1 MSTNFK
7 EYAKYYD
14 LFNSEKDYESECSY
28 IDSLIKRFNLRTK
41 TILDI
46 GCGTG
51 LHDFELANLDYDV
64 TGIDISEEMIEIAKI
79 EAIKRNK
86 RVDFYVD
93 SDQAYIA
100 SHKFDAIISL
110 FHVISYQVTDS
121 KLSKLFE
128 VANNNLKSGGLF
140 IFDYWYTPAV
150 EFLKLEKRVK
160 KVIVDGKSYTKSSE
174 PKTDILGVHKINI
187 TISSDEISFSE
198 EHLMKSFV
206 PENFTKYTNFKI
218 IKNFAWLTTSD
229 PMQSNWSAVTVLQKL

>member
-1 MSTNFK
+1 LSTNFK

-14 LFNSEKDYESECSY
+14 LFNLEKDYEKECSY
-28 IDSLIKRFNLRTK
+28 IDSIIKRFNPRTK
-41 TILDI
+41 SILDI

-51 LHDFELANLDYDV
+51 LHDFELANLDYEV
-64 TGIDISEEMIEIAKI
+64 TGIDISQEMIEIAKI

-86 RVDFYVD
+86 SVAFYVD
-93 SDQAYIA
+93 SDQEYIA

-150 EFLKLEKRVK
+150 EFLKLEKRE
-160 KVIVDGKSYTKSSE
+160 KVVNFEGKSYTKSSE
-174 PKTDILGVHKINI
+174 PKTEAPGIHKINI
-187 TISSDEISFSE
+187 TISSNEFSFSE

-206 PENFTKYTNFKI
+206 PDYFSKLTDFKI
-218 IKNFAWLTTSD
+218 LENYAWMTTSA
-229 PMQSNWSAVTVLQKL
+229 PSHTNWSAITILQKL

>member
-1 MSTNFK
+1 LSSNFK

-14 LFNSEKDYESECSY
+14 FFNSGKDYKKECSY
-28 IDSLIKRFNLRTK
+28 IDSIIKRFNPRTK

-51 LHDFELANLDYDV
+51 LHDFELAYLDYEV
-64 TGIDISEEMIEIAKI
+64 TGIDISKEMIEIAKI

-86 RVDFYVD
+86 SVAFYVD
-93 SDQAYIA
+93 SDQEYIA
-100 SHKFDAIISL
+100 PHKFDSIISL

-150 EFLKLEKRVK
+150 EFLKLEKREKTVT
-160 KVIVDGKSYTKSSE
+160 VDGKSYTKSSYPSNE
-174 PKTDILGVHKINI
+174 VPGVHKINI
-187 TISSDEISFSE
+187 TISTNEFSFSE
-198 EHLMKSFV
+198 VHLMKSFV
-206 PENFTKYTNFKI
+206 PDYFSKFTDFKI
-218 IKNFAWLTTSD
+218 LENFAWMTSSV
-229 PMQSNWSAVTVLQKL
+229 PLQTNWSAVTVLQKL

>member
-14 LFNSEKDYESECSY
+14 FFNSEKDYKSECFY
-28 IDSLIKRFNLRTK
+28 VDSIIKRFNLRTK

-64 TGIDISEEMIEIAKI
+64 TGIDISKEMIEIAKI
-79 EAIKRNK
+79 EAIKKNK
-86 RVDFYVD
+86 KVDFYVD

-150 EFLKLEKRVK
+150 EFLELEKREKTVT
-160 KVIVDGKSYTKSSE
+160 VDGKNYTKLSD
-174 PKTDILGVHKINI
+174 PKTEAPGIHSINI
-187 TISSDEISFSE
+187 TISSDEFSFSE
-198 EHLMKSFV
+198 EHLMKSYV
-206 PENFTKYTNFKI
+206 PDYFSKFTDFKI
-218 IKNFAWLTTSD
+218 LENYAWMTTSV
-229 PMQSNWSAVTVLQKL
+229 PSLTNWSAITVLQKL

>member
-1 MSTNFK
+1 LSTNFK

-14 LFNSEKDYESECSY
+14 FFNSEKDYAKESSY
-28 IDSLIKRFNLRTK
+28 IDWIIKKYSPKTK
-41 TILDI
+41 SILDI

-51 LHDFELANLDYDV
+51 LHDFELANLNYDV
-64 TGIDISEEMIEIAKI
+64 TGIDISQDMIEIAREVALKT
-79 EAIKRNK
+79 NK
-86 RVDFYVD
+86 RVEFFLN
-93 SDQAYIA
+93 SDQDYIA
-100 SHKFDAIISL
+100 NNKFDTVISL

-121 KLSKLFE
+121 KLSEFFE
-128 VANNNLKSGGLF
+128 IANKNLKSGGLF

-174 PKTDILGVHKINI
+174 SKTDILGVHKINI
-187 TISSDEISFSE
+187 TISSDELSFSE

-229 PMQSNWSAVTVLQKL
+229 PMKSNWSAVTVLQKL

>member
-14 LFNSEKDYESECSY
+14 FFNSEKDYKSECSY
-28 IDSLIKRFNLRTK
+28 IDSIIKRFNPRTK

-86 RVDFYVD
+86 SVAFYVD

-100 SHKFDAIISL
+100 SHKFDAVISL

-121 KLSKLFE
+121 KLSKLFQ
-128 VANNNLKSGGLF
+128 VANSNLKSGGLF
-140 IFDYWYTPAV
+140 VFDYWYTPAV
-150 EFLKLEKRVK
+150 EFLKLEKREKSVT
-160 KVIVDGKSYTKSSE
+160 IDGKSYTKSSD
-174 PKTDILGVHKINI
+174 PKTKAPSIHSICI
-187 TISSDEISFSE
+187 TIDSNEFSFSE
-198 EHLMKSFV
+198 EHLMKSYV
-206 PENFTKYTNFKI
+206 PDFFSQFTDFKVI
-218 IKNFAWLTTSD
+218 QNYAWMTTSV
-229 PMQSNWSAVTVLQKL
+229 PSQTCWSALTVLQKL

>member
-14 LFNSEKDYESECSY
+14 LFNSEKDYESESSY
-28 IDSLIKRFNLRTK
+28 IDSIIKRFNPRTK

-86 RVDFYVD
+86 SVAFYVD
-93 SDQAYIA
+93 SDQEYIA

-150 EFLKLEKRVK
+150 EFLKLEKREK
-160 KVIVDGKSYTKSSE
+160 TVIVDGKSYTKSSD
-174 PKTDILGVHKINI
+174 PKTKTPSIHSINI
-187 TISSDEISFSE
+187 TISSNEFSFSE
-198 EHLMKSFV
+198 EHLMKSYV
-206 PENFTKYTNFKI
+206 PDYFSKFTDFKI
-218 IKNFAWLTTSD
+218 LENYAWMTTSA
-229 PMQSNWSAVTVLQKL
+229 PSHTNWSAVTILQKL

>member
-14 LFNSEKDYESECSY
+14 FFNSEKDYKSECFY
-28 IDSLIKRFNLRTK
+28 VDSIIKRFNPRTK

-51 LHDFELANLDYDV
+51 LHDFELANLNYEV
-64 TGIDISEEMIEIAKI
+64 TGIDISKEMIEIAKI

-86 RVDFYVD
+86 KVDFYVD
-93 SDQAYIA
+93 SDQEYIA

-150 EFLKLEKRVK
+150 EFLKLEKRE
-160 KVIVDGKSYTKSSE
+160 KVVNFEGKSYTKSSE
-174 PKTDILGVHKINI
+174 PKTEAPGIHKINI
-187 TISSDEISFSE
+187 TISSNEFSFSE
-198 EHLMKSFV
+198 EHLMKSYV
-206 PENFTKYTNFKI
+206 PEFFSQFTDFKI
-218 IKNFAWLTTSD
+218 LENYAWMTTSA
-229 PMQSNWSAVTVLQKL
+229 PSHTNWSAITILQKL